1 MTIAFNA
8 HHSIT
13 LENSLPHG
21 SSNIPTEISEMR
33 NLLIINKTNVR
44 ITWNMR
50 REKITDKILRDLHPV
65 SISIL
70 NKRAND
76 G

>member
-33 NLLIINKTNVR
+33 NRFYHSKVLL
-44 ITWNMR
+44 
-50 REKITDKILRDLHPV
+50 
-65 SISIL
+65 
-70 NKRAND
+70 AQ
-76 G
+76 